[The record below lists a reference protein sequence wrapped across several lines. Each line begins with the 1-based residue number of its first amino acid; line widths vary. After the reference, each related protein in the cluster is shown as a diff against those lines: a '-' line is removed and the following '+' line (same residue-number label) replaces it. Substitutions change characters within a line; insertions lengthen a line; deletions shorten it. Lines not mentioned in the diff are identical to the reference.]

1 VDEHHWR
8 LLVRHFSGEASAA
21 EREELRAWTGADPAR
36 AAEVESLRTVWEA
49 SGALPARG
57 DADAAWAR
65 VAARTGLG
73 AARDGAVTPIHAHRA
88 RTGPTPAAARSG
100 WRTAMLRIAAV
111 LVVGFAAAL
120 LTGPGRGLVGDH
132 LLRHTVATGKGEQ
145 KTLRLADG
153 TRVRLGVESRLS
165 WPRRFGSGRRDVRLR
180 GAAYFDVAH
189 DARRPFTV
197 YTDDAVTRVLG
208 TRFTVRDYPGSEPAR
223 IAVTDGRV
231 AVRPAH
237 ATAAADAILA
247 RGDAAEIAP
256 AGAAAVIRRADERR
270 DLAWTRG
277 TITFQN
283 APVSDVAAE
292 VSRWYDVDLRVPDP
306 ALAGRHLTITFD
318 NEPLETVLQD
328 MAAALNARVERRGLT
343 VILAPGPA
351 RASEPRPGPPAYS
364 L

>member
-1 VDEHHWR
+1 MDEHHWG
-8 LLVRHFSGEASAA
+8 LLVRVFSGEASAA
-21 EREELRAWTGADPAR
+21 ERDELRAWAAADPAN
-36 AAEVESLRTVWEA
+36 AAEMESLRTVWEA
-49 SGALPARG
+49 SGALRARG

-65 VAARTGLG
+65 VAARTGLA
-73 AARDGAVTPIHAHRA
+73 AARDGSVIPLHRA
-88 RTGPTPAAARSG
+88 RGGPMPAAARPG
-100 WRTAMLRIAAV
+100 WRTAVLRIAAV

-120 LTGPGRGLVGDH
+120 ATPFGRDH
-132 LLRHTVATGKGEQ
+132 LLRHTVTTGKGEQ
-145 KTLRLADG
+145 VALRLPDG

-165 WPRRFGSGRRDVRLR
+165 WPRRFGAGRRDVRLR

-189 DARRPFTV
+189 DAARPFTV

-231 AVRPAH
+231 AVSSAH
-237 ATAAADAILA
+237 GAGNDAAAAILA
-247 RGDAAEIAP
+247 RGDAAEVAP
-256 AGAAAVIRRADERR
+256 TGAPAVIRAVDERR

-283 APVSDVAAE
+283 APVSEVAAE

-318 NEPLETVLQD
+318 HEPLETVLQE
-328 MAAALNARVERRGLT
+328 MAAALNAHLDRRGLT
-343 VILAPGPA
+343 VILTPAPAPA
-351 RASEPRPGPPAYS
+351 RGSEPRSSTPAYS

>member
-8 LLVRHFSGEASAA
+8 LLVRDLSGEATPA
-21 EREELRAWTGADPAR
+21 ERDELRAWAAADPAH
-36 AAEVESLRTVWEA
+36 AAELQPLRTLWEA
-49 SGALPARG
+49 AGALPARG

-65 VAARTGLG
+65 VAGRTALTEAPHGQ
-73 AARDGAVTPIHAHRA
+73 VIPIHAHRA
-88 RTGPTPAAARSG
+88 RTGPMHAAARPG
-100 WRTAMLRIAAV
+100 WRTAVLRIAAV

-120 LTGPGRGLVGDH
+120 LTPFGRDH
-132 LLRHTVATGKGEQ
+132 VLRHTVTTGKGEQ
-145 KTLRLADG
+145 LALRLPDG

-165 WPRRFGSGRRDVRLR
+165 WPRRFGGRRDVRLR

-189 DARRPFTV
+189 DAARPFTV
-197 YTDDAVTRVLG
+197 YTDDAVTQVLG
-208 TRFTVRDYPGSEPAR
+208 TRFTVRDYPGAEPAR

-231 AVRPAH
+231 AVRSVH
-237 ATAAADAILA
+237 AAQEAAPAILA
-247 RGDAAEIAP
+247 RGDAAEVAP
-256 AGAAAVIRRADERR
+256 TGAPAVIRRADEQR

-318 NEPLETVLQD
+318 HEPLDTVLED
-328 MAAALNARVERRGLT
+328 MAAALNARVERHGLT
-343 VILAPGPA
+343 VILTPAPA
-351 RASEPRPGPPAYS
+351 RTSEPRTGTPAYS